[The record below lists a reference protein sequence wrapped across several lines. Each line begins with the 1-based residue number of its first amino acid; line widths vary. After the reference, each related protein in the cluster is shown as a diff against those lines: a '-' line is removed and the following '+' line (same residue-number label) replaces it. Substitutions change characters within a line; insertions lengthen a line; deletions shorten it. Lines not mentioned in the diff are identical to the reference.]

1 MVTVFQTADPVALA
15 LAKGALES
23 AGIPFVS
30 EGEGL
35 QDLIGLGRF
44 PRLQRR
50 DRPREDS
57 RGRSRRRRCEGGA
70 RGYRKPL
77 KLLGRYLL
85 RRYSACGHDSVP
97 AADVAAVPH
106 VGPWRHV

>member
-1 MVTVFQTADPVALA
+1 MTSGLVTVFQTGNPMALA

-44 PRLQRR
+44 PGGFNVATGPVKIHVDTR
-50 DRPREDS
+50 DAE
-57 RGRSRRRRCEGGA
+57 
-70 RGYRKPL
+70 
-77 KLLGRYLL
+77 
-85 RRYSACGHDSVP
+85 
-97 AADVAAVPH
+97 AAKEVLADIENP
-106 VGPWRHV
+106 

>member
-1 MVTVFQTADPVALA
+1 MMPELVTVFQTGNPMALA

-44 PRLQRR
+44 PGGFNVATGPVKIRVDVR
-50 DRPREDS
+50 DADAAREV
-57 RGRSRRRRCEGGA
+57 
-70 RGYRKPL
+70 L
-77 KLLGRYLL
+77 
-85 RRYSACGHDSVP
+85 
-97 AADVAAVPH
+97 ADIENP
-106 VGPWRHV
+106 

>member
-1 MVTVFQTADPVALA
+1 MTPELVTVFQTGNPMALA

-44 PRLQRR
+44 PGGFNVATGPVRIHVDVR
-50 DRPREDS
+50 DADAAREV
-57 RGRSRRRRCEGGA
+57 
-70 RGYRKPL
+70 L
-77 KLLGRYLL
+77 
-85 RRYSACGHDSVP
+85 
-97 AADVAAVPH
+97 ADIENP
-106 VGPWRHV
+106 

>member
-1 MVTVFQTADPVALA
+1 MVTVFQTANPVALA

-44 PRLQRR
+44 PGGFNVATGPVKIHVDMR
-50 DRPREDS
+50 DAEAARE
-57 RGRSRRRRCEGGA
+57 A
-70 RGYRKPL
+70 L
-77 KLLGRYLL
+77 
-85 RRYSACGHDSVP
+85 
-97 AADVAAVPH
+97 ADVENS
-106 VGPWRHV
+106 

>member
-1 MVTVFQTADPVALA
+1 MTPELVTVFQTGNPIALA

-44 PRLQRR
+44 PGGFNVATGPVKIHVDTR
-50 DRPREDS
+50 DAEAARE
-57 RGRSRRRRCEGGA
+57 A
-70 RGYRKPL
+70 L
-77 KLLGRYLL
+77 
-85 RRYSACGHDSVP
+85 
-97 AADVAAVPH
+97 ADIANP
-106 VGPWRHV
+106 

>member
-1 MVTVFQTADPVALA
+1 MTPELVTVFQTGNPIALA

-44 PRLQRR
+44 PGGFNVATGPVKIHVDTR
-50 DRPREDS
+50 DAEAARE
-57 RGRSRRRRCEGGA
+57 A
-70 RGYRKPL
+70 L
-77 KLLGRYLL
+77 
-85 RRYSACGHDSVP
+85 
-97 AADVAAVPH
+97 ADVENS
-106 VGPWRHV
+106 

>member
-1 MVTVFQTADPVALA
+1 MMPELVTVFQTGNPMALA

-44 PRLQRR
+44 PGRFNVATGPVKIRVDVR
-50 DRPREDS
+50 DADAAREV
-57 RGRSRRRRCEGGA
+57 
-70 RGYRKPL
+70 L
-77 KLLGRYLL
+77 
-85 RRYSACGHDSVP
+85 
-97 AADVAAVPH
+97 ADIENP
-106 VGPWRHV
+106 

>member
-1 MVTVFQTADPVALA
+1 MPELVTVFQTGNPMALA

-44 PRLQRR
+44 PGGFNVATGPVKIRVDVR
-50 DRPREDS
+50 DADAAREV
-57 RGRSRRRRCEGGA
+57 
-70 RGYRKPL
+70 L
-77 KLLGRYLL
+77 
-85 RRYSACGHDSVP
+85 
-97 AADVAAVPH
+97 ADIENP
-106 VGPWRHV
+106 